1 VAENLLDGEE
11 FDAVDG
17 LLGRNKEFLMHWGW
31 LGGGGMTGQ
40 GRRMMIS
47 GAERDSHAYIRV
59 QKSPLKG
66 GRMEERGE
74 I

>member
-1 VAENLLDGEE
+1 MQLMGCWEGT
-11 FDAVDG
+11 
-17 LLGRNKEFLMHWGW
+17 KEFLMHWGW